1 MSVLRFATRRTA
13 DKIRLGLGLTVT
25 LLALPCLLSAARPN
39 KGSGASQTTTPYTEP
54 RWMARM
60 RALQTASSTQGS
72 SNINVGK
79 NVDVSNEPG
88 PQSECFVTVNTLN
101 PKILTAASNEIF
113 RNPQRTY
120 FSGDGGGSWTG
131 ADQPLVDEEG
141 TTWTFASDPGVAIDT
156 QGTMFFSQLLIASVD
171 NNFKGDAMIVNRTT
185 DSGASF
191 SLGTILKKDLNAGA
205 LGRFEDKPL
214 MTCDTNPGSPFRDN
228 LYVSWDTIQGAQNG
242 LVNLGR
248 STDHGVTFST
258 QRIDD
263 SNSGSGASEIA
274 ADPAVGPNGE
284 VYVAWLDVLNS
295 RLRMD
300 RSFDGGVTF
309 GKDTTITPM
318 IIRFD
323 TGIPAIK
330 VRRALVYP
338 AIDVDRSNG
347 PHRGRV
353 YCSWI
358 DQADQTGPFIDG
370 AETDVFFSFSDDNGF
385 HWSSPIRVADDGVQ
399 ADQFYQWLSVDPV
412 DGSINI
418 SWYDT
423 RNDPQ
428 KRKTDVFYARSTDG
442 GLSFSSNVRVT
453 TAQTDES
460 CPVCEQLV
468 AQTGLTPSTVTFCE
482 QNCAAEILNQYG
494 DYTGNA
500 TFNGVSH
507 PIWTDR
513 RSGEPKNEEIFTAA
527 VTSKK

>member
-60 RALQTASSTQGS
+60 RALQTAASTQGS
-72 SNINVGK
+72 FDIAVGT

-88 PQSECFVTVNTLN
+88 PQSECFVTVNTVAPN
-101 PKILTAASNEIF
+101 ILTAASNEIF

-120 FSGDGGGSWTG
+120 FSADGGASWTA

-141 TTWTFASDPGVAIDT
+141 TTWSFASDPGVAIDT
-156 QGTMFFSQLLIASVD
+156 KGTMFFSNLLIASAD

-214 MTCDTNPGSPFRDN
+214 MTCDTNAGSPFRDN
-228 LYVSWDTIQGAQNG
+228 LYVAWDTIQGAQNG
-242 LVNLGR
+242 FVNLAR
-248 STDHGVTFST
+248 STDHGGTFSR
-258 QRIDD
+258 QSIDD
-263 SNSGSGASEIA
+263 ANSGAAAKIA

-284 VYVAWLDVLNS
+284 VYVAWLDVSNS
-295 RLRMD
+295 RLQVD

-309 GKDTTITPM
+309 GKDTTVTPM

-385 HWSSPIRVADDGVQ
+385 HLSAPVRIADDGVD
-399 ADQFYQWLSVDPV
+399 ADQFYQW
-412 DGSINI
+412 
-418 SWYDT
+418 
-423 RNDPQ
+423 
-428 KRKTDVFYARSTDG
+428 
-442 GLSFSSNVRVT
+442 
-453 TAQTDES
+453 
-460 CPVCEQLV
+460 
-468 AQTGLTPSTVTFCE
+468 
-482 QNCAAEILNQYG
+482 
-494 DYTGNA
+494 
-500 TFNGVSH
+500 
-507 PIWTDR
+507 
-513 RSGEPKNEEIFTAA
+513 
-527 VTSKK
+527 

>member
-1 MSVLRFATRRTA
+1 
-13 DKIRLGLGLTVT
+13 
-25 LLALPCLLSAARPN
+25 
-39 KGSGASQTTTPYTEP
+39 
-54 RWMARM
+54 M
-60 RALQTASSTQGS
+60 RALQSVTSGQPSSG
-72 SNINVGK
+72 INVGA

-88 PQSECFVTVNTLN
+88 PQSEVFDTVNTLN
-101 PKILTAASNEIF
+101 PNIVAAASNEIF

-120 FSGDGGGSWTG
+120 FSSDGGRSWTG

-141 TTWTFASDPGVAIDT
+141 TTWSFASDPGVAIDT
-156 QGTMFFSQLLIASVD
+156 QGTIFFSQLLIASVD

-185 DSGASF
+185 DSGATF

-242 LVNLGR
+242 FVNLGR
-248 STDHGVTFST
+248 STDHGVTFSV
-258 QRIDD
+258 QNIDD
-263 SNSGSGASEIA
+263 ANSGLAAKIA

-284 VYVAWLDVLNS
+284 VYVAWLDVTNS

-309 GKDTTITPM
+309 AKDTTVTPM

-338 AIDVDRSNG
+338 SIDVDRSNG

-358 DQADQTGPFIDG
+358 DQADQTSPFVDG
-370 AETDVFFSFSDDNGF
+370 AETDLFFSFSDDNGF
-385 HWSSPIRVADDGVQ
+385 HWSAPVRVADDGVN

-412 DGSINI
+412 DGSVNI

-428 KRKTDVFYARSTDG
+428 RRKTDVFFARSNDG
-442 GLSFSSNVRVT
+442 GLTFSANVRVT
-453 TAQTDES
+453 TVQTDES
-460 CPVCEQLV
+460 CPVCEALV
-468 AQTGLTPSTVTFCE
+468 AQTGLTASTAAFC
-482 QNCAAEILNQYG
+482 QRNCAAEMLNQYG

-500 TFNGVSH
+500 TFNRVSH
-507 PIWTDR
+507 PVWTDR

-527 VTSKK
+527 ITFKKK